1 MGCGEA
7 VKGRHPAGLLA
18 SHRLPVFC
26 LLILKI
32 GNFLNY
38 VSGQHAA
45 RPCSLIP
52 TWPRAQAERLTSRPR
67 RAATPGTRTASR

>member
-1 MGCGEA
+1 M
-7 VKGRHPAGLLA
+7 KGRHPAGLLA

-38 VSGQHAA
+38 VSGQRTA

-52 TWPRAQAERLTSRPR
+52 AWPRAPAKRLPCRPR
-67 RAATPGTRTASR
+67 RADTPGTLTASG